1 MNFLVAERFVFLR
14 FCTAILLCS
23 LFFTSC
29 QKKGK
34 RPVQVDV
41 GNGHSPGEAVSTGK
55 VEPPP
60 ELGDTFMVGASG
72 TEMIQVNPGVFQM
85 GSPDNEPGRDPEET
99 LHKVALTRSF
109 WLGKYEVTRL
119 GWEKVMNP
127 VEPPEEEET
136 DEEEG
141 DEEDEEAEEKD
152 PYAGLEKPRHPKV
165 NVNWMEAMDFCAKLT
180 DAEKTAGRLPAGYV
194 YLLPT
199 EAQWEYSCRAG
210 TTTPTAFGEAL
221 GPGDAAIDPRRPYGS
236 AAKARIPK
244 QLNKVGGYKPN
255 AWGFHDMHGNASEWC
270 LDFFYARY
278 PMKAVQDPVHNENTG
293 LKVNRG
299 GSFFLEGGSARS
311 AKRGSDSPHRKSGE
325 VGFRVALVPE

>member
-1 MNFLVAERFVFLR
+1 MNFLVAERFGFLR
-14 FCTAILLCS
+14 FCTAILLCA

-41 GNGHSPGEAVSTGK
+41 GNGHSPGEAVQAGK

-60 ELGDTFMVGASG
+60 ELGDRFMVGVSG

-127 VEPPEEEET
+127 VDPPEEEET
-136 DEEEG
+136 DEEEEE

-152 PYAGLEKPRHPKV
+152 PYAGLEKP
-165 NVNWMEAMDFCAKLT
+165 
-180 DAEKTAGRLPAGYV
+180 
-194 YLLPT
+194 
-199 EAQWEYSCRAG
+199 
-210 TTTPTAFGEAL
+210 
-221 GPGDAAIDPRRPYGS
+221 
-236 AAKARIPK
+236 
-244 QLNKVGGYKPN
+244 
-255 AWGFHDMHGNASEWC
+255 
-270 LDFFYARY
+270 
-278 PMKAVQDPVHNENTG
+278 
-293 LKVNRG
+293 
-299 GSFFLEGGSARS
+299 
-311 AKRGSDSPHRKSGE
+311 
-325 VGFRVALVPE
+325 